1 MRPVHMVFHSNAA
14 AGESHRSRAAGTEVP
29 PTAVS
34 LRPVLAGLQ
43 PIIPA
48 GMLSGPGL
56 DRVLSVADR
65 LPAVAAGYMGF
76 ELRLDRPDPAA
87 DLCAAF
93 YPGGPLAGWLSSSGR
108 GARPG
113 TPPAALG
120 GFADRYTRREAA
132 WARASRLAIL
142 EYDAAD
148 DPPAD
153 GLPGVFLIFA
163 RPLPIRGRAAPGV
176 AAAAAG
182 GLPGALGLPALP
194 AVRPRVEGVLSAFGD
209 SALVSNVGVFPAR
222 SRDSVRLV
230 FAGLNPSSVPG
241 MLLAAGWPGPSG
253 EITRALGD
261 FGGLVRS
268 LGLSLDVDA
277 SGVGPR
283 AGLELFAGPPDG
295 WAEDSPSDWT
305 PLLDRLEALGLC
317 LPAKADALRGWTGRS
332 RVFTSWGVRVACRGV
347 NHVKI
352 TFGVGAPSVK
362 AYVGLALLDPAG
374 GGPAGPGVP
383 ASGGAPAAGPP
394 PARRPAPPPGG
405 SSPPAVRRRD
415 GSVTCSAA
423 RGGAG
428 ISDGC

>member
-1 MRPVHMVFHSNAA
+1 MSDLA
-14 AGESHRSRAAGTEVP
+14 
-29 PTAVS
+29 PTAVP

-76 ELRLDRPDPAA
+76 ELRLDRPEPAA
-87 DLCAAF
+87 DLCAAL

-108 GARPG
+108 RARPG
-113 TPPAALG
+113 TPLAALG

-163 RPLPIRGRAAPGV
+163 RPLPIRGTAAAGV
-176 AAAAAG
+176 AAAAAD
-182 GLPGALGLPALP
+182 GLPGALGLPALS
-194 AVRPRVEGVLSAFGD
+194 AVRPRVEAVLSAFAD

-241 MLLAAGWPGPSG
+241 MLPAAGWPGPSG
-253 EITRALGD
+253 EIRRALGD

-283 AGLELFAGPPDG
+283 TGLEFFAGPPG
-295 WAEDSPSDWT
+295 GAWAEGSPSDWT
-305 PLLDRLEALGLC
+305 PLLDRLKSLGLC
-317 LPAKADALRGWTGRS
+317 LPAKADALREWTGRR
-332 RVFTSWGVRVACRGV
+332 RVFTSWGVRAACRGV

-352 TFGVGAPSVK
+352 TFGAGSPSVK
-362 AYVGLALLDPAG
+362 AYVGLALLDPAAS
-374 GGPAGPGVP
+374 GPAGRPGS
-383 ASGGAPAAGPP
+383 AGAVRPAGPTPSRDPGKARRIRRRAAIAARVPGFAP
-394 PARRPAPPPGG
+394 PA
-405 SSPPAVRRRD
+405 
-415 GSVTCSAA
+415 
-423 RGGAG
+423 
-428 ISDGC
+428 